1 MQDKKIIPTDKL
13 LETFIKYVKN
23 GTHRVESK
31 SESDK
36 KWLKML
42 GGNMVDDVLPK
53 GFTRQ
58 DYVNFVHNNFEPIVH
73 HYDYTF
79 PNDNYASV
87 RFSITK
93 VKRTYGFTRQDTGEC
108 CNFTIVKDRMRG
120 GFTFKLQPLDD
131 FNLPEWVGVNR

>member
-1 MQDKKIIPTDKL
+1 MTQGKKIIPTDKL
-13 LETFIKYVKN
+13 LDTFIKYVKN

-58 DYVNFVHNNFEPIVH
+58 DYANFVHNNF
-73 HYDYTF
+73 
-79 PNDNYASV
+79 
-87 RFSITK
+87 
-93 VKRTYGFTRQDTGEC
+93 
-108 CNFTIVKDRMRG
+108 
-120 GFTFKLQPLDD
+120 
-131 FNLPEWVGVNR
+131 